1 MEGNYMNSKKY
12 VNLGS
17 PDKATIR
24 KRKHE
29 VAKCKAALREVLR
42 MCKSLESKTAHFA
55 KRMKDVRETCNIL
68 IEADVLKEK
77 TKGNGHDKDT
87 IIVDMRQKKEL
98 LN

>member
-1 MEGNYMNSKKY
+1 MNTKKY
-12 VNLGS
+12 VNLGA

-29 VAKCKAALREVLR
+29 VAKCKALLREVLK
-42 MCKSLESKTAHFA
+42 MCDSLERKTSHFSK
-55 KRMKDVRETCNIL
+55 KMKVVRETCNIL
-68 IEADVLKEK
+68 IEADLLKERV
-77 TKGNGHDKDT
+77 KGNGHDKDT